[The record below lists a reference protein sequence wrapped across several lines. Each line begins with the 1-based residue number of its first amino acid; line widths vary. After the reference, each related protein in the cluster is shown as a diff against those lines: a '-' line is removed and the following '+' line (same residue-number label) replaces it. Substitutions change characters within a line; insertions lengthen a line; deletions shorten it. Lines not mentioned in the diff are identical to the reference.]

1 MNTECVRF
9 YETDFDSHAKIF
21 LFQAKISFLITDIE
35 IIGFAKLVEV
45 KAVSH
50 LYISIFFRKYLFYIC
65 MTNIFFSYRSLLE
78 LDAPVVSIH
87 VMQHRKKKS
96 CSLFTI

>member
-1 MNTECVRF
+1 MKQTLTHTPRF
-9 YETDFDSHAKIF
+9 SC
-21 LFQAKISFLITDIE
+21 LNMFQAKISFLITDIE

-78 LDAPVVSIH
+78 LDAPVVSVH
-87 VMQHRKKKS
+87 VMQDRKKKN
-96 CSLFTI
+96 LYVQGVPG